1 MAQVDKKYL
10 DLTGLGQLIT
20 KLRATASNGGTH
32 ELVAHPVTTA
42 VQTAGAYK
50 VSVDAN
56 GHVTLGTTI
65 AASDIGAV
73 PTSRTI
79 AGLNLSSNITAA
91 ALAQALGITGAM
103 NFIGISSTDPKSSS
117 GATVSG
123 HTSWTKGDVVLYKRG
138 TEAGYE
144 EYIATADDNAHWEL
158 LGDADDYALKTV
170 SISAGTGL
178 EGGGTLASNRTIS
191 HAAGAQAAIS
201 TPGLYKIGCD
211 ALGHVIIGTAVT
223 STQSDGAH
231 THSVSGTATVPA
243 NTYVTAVNTKGYS
256 WSINKGTNNAN
267 VVSVAKKAASATTIG
282 SANVGAQYTHIKGFH
297 VNNVAKNA
305 YTASY
310 DSDNCRL
317 TLTPL
322 SLSTDT
328 FYGATASS
336 DTIYGC
342 ADEVSVLK
350 DTATISV
357 SNPSTGAQATLAYD
371 GTKNSAAS
379 LNVSGTAAS
388 DGAHTHN
395 I

>member
-123 HTSWTKGDVVLYKRG
+123 HTS
-138 TEAGYE
+138 
-144 EYIATADDNAHWEL
+144 
-158 LGDADDYALKTV
+158 
-170 SISAGTGL
+170 
-178 EGGGTLASNRTIS
+178 
-191 HAAGAQAAIS
+191 
-201 TPGLYKIGCD
+201 
-211 ALGHVIIGTAVT
+211 
-223 STQSDGAH
+223 
-231 THSVSGTATVPA
+231 
-243 NTYVTAVNTKGYS
+243 
-256 WSINKGTNNAN
+256 
-267 VVSVAKKAASATTIG
+267 
-282 SANVGAQYTHIKGFH
+282 
-297 VNNVAKNA
+297 
-305 YTASY
+305 
-310 DSDNCRL
+310 
-317 TLTPL
+317 
-322 SLSTDT
+322 
-328 FYGATASS
+328 
-336 DTIYGC
+336 
-342 ADEVSVLK
+342 
-350 DTATISV
+350 
-357 SNPSTGAQATLAYD
+357 
-371 GTKNSAAS
+371 
-379 LNVSGTAAS
+379 
-388 DGAHTHN
+388 
-395 I
+395 